1 MNKIINLNYKME
13 SITFV
18 YTDSAD
24 SCNWVLA

>member
-1 MNKIINLNYKME
+1 MNKSITLNCKME

-24 SCNWVLA
+24 SGNWVLA